1 MKLLIYG
8 LNYAPELTGAGKY
21 TAEMAEA
28 LASLGHEVR
37 VVCAP
42 PYYPAW
48 RVAPGWSAWRYGCE
62 IRAGVTVRRAPLWVP
77 SHPRGVTR
85 VVHLASFALS
95 SVGPMLAQWHWRPD
109 VVMAI
114 APTLL
119 CAPVALALARVAG
132 ATAWLHVQDFEVDA
146 AFRLGLLK
154 RSHAARAAHSF
165 ERAMLRRFDVV
176 SSISGRMV
184 ERLVALGVQAERT
197 LCLPNWVDVD
207 VIRPLVRRS
216 RYRDW
221 LGLEEGEKVV
231 LYAGNMGAKQ
241 GLDDL
246 VAAAER
252 LVERAD
258 IRFVLCGDGLA
269 RDDVARRCA
278 RLPNCVVIGLQRADA
293 LNELLNV
300 ADLHVLPQRADAADL
315 VMPSKLTGMMA
326 SGRAIVA
333 MAREGTEIFG
343 VLAGRGVIVEPEDAT
358 ALARAIEAL
367 ADDAP
372 RREQLGAAARQYA
385 VEMLAEEVVMARL
398 EERLYACGAGRGD
411 VKDTGAIEADDSGA
425 GSDIAGPILGTIV
438 TSTKGGHHAARLPID
453 RTALAPGTS
462 EHTFRRPL

>member
-28 LASLGHEVR
+28 LASIGHEVR

-77 SHPRGVTR
+77 FHPRGVTR

-300 ADLHVLPQRADAADL
+300 ADLHVLPQRSDAADL

-343 VLAGRGVIVEPEDAT
+343 VLAERGVIVEPEDAT

-372 RREQLGAAARQYA
+372 RRAQLGAAARQYA
-385 VEMLAEEVVMARL
+385 VEMFAEEVVMARL

>member
-28 LASLGHEVR
+28 LAALGHEVR

-48 RVAPGWSAWRYGCE
+48 RVAAGWSAWRYGRE
-62 IRAGVTVRRAPLWVP
+62 IREGVTVRRAPLWVP
-77 SHPRGVTR
+77 SHPCGATR
-85 VVHLASFALS
+85 VVHLASFAVS
-95 SVGPMLAQWHWRPD
+95 SVLPMLAQWHWRPD

-119 CAPVALALARVAG
+119 CAPVALALARVTG

-154 RSHAARAAHSF
+154 RSHAARAAHAF
-165 ERAMLRRFDVV
+165 ERAMLGRFDIV
-176 SSISGRMV
+176 SSISGKMV
-184 ERLVALGVQAERT
+184 ERLMALGVAAERT
-197 LCLPNWVDVD
+197 FCLPNWVDVD
-207 VIRPLVRRS
+207 AIHPLERHS
-216 RYRDW
+216 RYRDL
-221 LGLEEGEKVV
+221 LGIAEGEKVV

-246 VAAAER
+246 VCAAER
-252 LVERAD
+252 LVGRAD
-258 IRFVLCGDGLA
+258 IRFVMCGDGLA
-269 RDDVARRCA
+269 RDEVARRCA

-343 VLAGRGVIVEPEDAT
+343 VLAGRGVIVEPEDAA

-372 RREQLGAAARQYA
+372 RRARLGAAARQYA
-385 VEMLAEEVVMARL
+385 VDMFAVEGVMARL
-398 EERLYACGAGRGD
+398 EERLYKSGCKSGDMEGAR
-411 VKDTGAIEADDSGA
+411 TTEADGSGEGADVA
-425 GSDIAGPILGTIV
+425 GSLLGTIGA
-438 TSTKGGHHAARLPID
+438 SANGGDHAAPLLID
-453 RTALAPGTS
+453 RTSLAPGTS
-462 EHTFRRPL
+462 ERTFRRPL